1 MKKQRSAWDK
11 SVIRIGRIAIALIII
26 AGFVPSIF
34 LYFAYGVE
42 ISIQQMIT
50 ASLSIF
56 VVYGVFYPV
65 EPLAYYPS
73 LGMAG
78 TYLGFP
84 AGNVGNMR
92 VPAAVMA
99 KQINGVEDGTQEA
112 EICSIVGIAGSVVVN
127 LVILTA
133 GVFLGNAVMSSLPP
147 IITEALNTYLLPGVF
162 GGMFGLYGT
171 KYPKIAIPA
180 FIVIVVLNILSG
192 NMGLLP
198 SWVVL
203 IIAVFGTLAFTRIM
217 YKAGKIA

>member
-11 SVIRIGRIAIALIII
+11 AVIRIGQVAIALIII

-73 LGMAG
+73 LGLAG

-99 KQINGVEDGTQEA
+99 KQINEVEDGTQEA

-133 GVFLGNAVMSSLPP
+133 GVFLGNAVMSNLPP
-147 IITEALNTYLLPGVF
+147 HYHRGA
-162 GGMFGLYGT
+162 
-171 KYPKIAIPA
+171 KH
-180 FIVIVVLNILSG
+180 
-192 NMGLLP
+192 LP
-198 SWVVL
+198 SSRRVWRHVW
-203 IIAVFGTLAFTRIM
+203 TLRHQISQDRHSRFHCHCRPQHSLWTNGSAPQLGGSDYRGLW
-217 YKAGKIA
+217 YAGIYSRYV

>member
-11 SVIRIGRIAIALIII
+11 SVIRIGQITLTLVII
-26 AGFVPSIF
+26 AGFAPSIF
-34 LYFAYGVE
+34 LYFMYGVE
-42 ISIQQMIT
+42 ISIKQM
-50 ASLSIF
+50 AGAALSIF

-73 LGMAG
+73 LGLAG
-78 TYLGFP
+78 TYMGWL

-92 VPAAVMA
+92 VPSAVMA
-99 KQINGVEDGTQEA
+99 KQVNEVEDGTPEA
-112 EICSIVGIAGSVVVN
+112 EICTVVGIAGSIVVN
-127 LVILTA
+127 LIILTA
-133 GVFLGNAVMSSLPP
+133 GVFLGNAVMSSLPA
-147 IITEALNTYLLPGVF
+147 IVTEALNTYLLPGVF

-180 FIVIVVLNILSG
+180 FIVIVILNLLSG
-192 NMGLLP
+192 RMGLIP

-217 YKAGKIA
+217 YKAGKV

>member
-11 SVIRIGRIAIALIII
+11 AVIRIGQVAIALIII

-73 LGMAG
+73 LGLAG

-99 KQINGVEDGTQEA
+99 KQINEVEDGTQEA

-133 GVFLGNAVMSSLPP
+133 GVFLGNAVMSNLPP

-171 KYPKIAIPA
+171 KYPKISIPA
-180 FIVIVVLNILSG
+180 FIVIVVLNILS
-192 NMGLLP
+192 
-198 SWVVL
+198 
-203 IIAVFGTLAFTRIM
+203 
-217 YKAGKIA
+217 